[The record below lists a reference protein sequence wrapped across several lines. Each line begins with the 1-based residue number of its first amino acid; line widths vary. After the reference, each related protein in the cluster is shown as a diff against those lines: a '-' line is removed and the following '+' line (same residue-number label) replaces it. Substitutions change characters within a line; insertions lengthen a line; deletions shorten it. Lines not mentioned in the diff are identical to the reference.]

1 MGMWTTSQA
10 LLFGSADVLACVN
23 IFAERCS
30 LGRLIAQFGTLF
42 GALFGTLFGTL
53 FGAQSGAQIAA
64 TAPPADSKLAK
75 GRLT

>member
-1 MGMWTTSQA
+1 MACSETSQA

-30 LGRLIAQFGTLF
+30 LGRLIAQLGVQL
-42 GALFGTLFGTL
+42 
-53 FGAQSGAQIAA
+53 GAQFGVQLGAQFAA
-64 TAPPADSKLAK
+64 TAQPADSKLAK

>member
-23 IFAERCS
+23 IVAERCS

-42 GALFGTLFGTL
+42 GALFGTL